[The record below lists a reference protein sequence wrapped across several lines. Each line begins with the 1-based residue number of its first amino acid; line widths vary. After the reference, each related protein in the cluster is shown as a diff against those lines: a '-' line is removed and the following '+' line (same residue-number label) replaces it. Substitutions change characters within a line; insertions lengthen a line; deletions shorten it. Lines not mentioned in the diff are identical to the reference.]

1 MPVPEV
7 GNSTY
12 TRLLEEENMSVSNYS
27 KMLCK
32 RCEYIIY
39 SLKNDLFRS
48 STPFCFLSQENEEAE
63 FERRRREAEEILMQ
77 KRQKIERR
85 GKRKKQFK

>member
-12 TRLLEEENMSVSNYS
+12 TRLVEEENMNVSSYS

-63 FERRRREAEEILMQ
+63 FERRRREAEEITNAKTAKNRAM
-77 KRQKIERR
+77 RQK
-85 GKRKKQFK
+85 KKAV